1 MTFVSVSWDRARQA
15 AAVVRLAPFDT
26 SSPEGRSRERYRL
39 IALNSIGAVGARAA
53 AIAVSLATVPIT
65 LRYLGRAEYGLWAAI
80 TSLTTWVALLD
91 FGVLNGLLNAVA
103 EAHGREDRRA
113 LREYVS
119 TACVLLL
126 AAAAAIGATLAVVLP
141 IVPWE
146 RVFASSG
153 VVSAAVVRWSV
164 AAAAVPILVGLPL
177 SIVRQ
182 VYAGLQRSY
191 VGNVFAVVG
200 SLATLGALLLATRLD
215 AGLPLLIL
223 VGASVGVLTSG
234 ANMLYLIRWEMPWLA
249 PSWATCSRRALR
261 RLVDTS
267 APLFLFQLGALVVN
281 NSQLLILA
289 HRATLTTVADYSIIV
304 RLYVTLVSFVT
315 PFREAFERGDVA
327 WVRRSFQR
335 MLAARMAMAVAVCG
349 ILLAVG
355 DRLLQ
360 LWLGLSGVQ
369 FGAGVWLALSL
380 LILSATWVSS
390 FSDLLTILDA
400 VWVQVAL
407 VALNGIV
414 TAGLTY
420 VLAPHMGS
428 MGALLSICAVTVL
441 FSSWLLP
448 IAAQRRV
455 RAGPRVPA

>member
-1 MTFVSVSWDRARQA
+1 
-15 AAVVRLAPFDT
+15 
-26 SSPEGRSRERYRL
+26 
-39 IALNSIGAVGARAA
+39 
-53 AIAVSLATVPIT
+53 
-65 LRYLGRAEYGLWAAI
+65 
-80 TSLTTWVALLD
+80 
-91 FGVLNGLLNAVA
+91 
-103 EAHGREDRRA
+103 
-113 LREYVS
+113 
-119 TACVLLL
+119 
-126 AAAAAIGATLAVVLP
+126 
-141 IVPWE
+141 
-146 RVFASSG
+146 
-153 VVSAAVVRWSV
+153 
-164 AAAAVPILVGLPL
+164 
-177 SIVRQ
+177 
-182 VYAGLQRSY
+182 
-191 VGNVFAVVG
+191 
-200 SLATLGALLLATRLD
+200 
-215 AGLPLLIL
+215 
-223 VGASVGVLTSG
+223 
-234 ANMLYLIRWEMPWLA
+234 MLYLIRWEMPWLA

-315 PFREAFERGDVA
+315 LATAAFVPAFREAFECGDVA